1 MTLYKPQEW
10 EAPTQVVGEAKAAAA
25 CLACPA
31 ALLFPIL
38 AMSKYFDRHGVPLHK
53 DDAVRLEGCGGP
65 ELEHAEGVIHSF
77 YLMRDGKDRAR
88 VHLTGQ
94 GGRAV
99 GVKVELLTKI
109 HDEGPEPVFDPLLPH
124 GAVLFEALDVPARKE

>member
-1 MTLYKPQEW
+1 
-10 EAPTQVVGEAKAAAA
+10 
-25 CLACPA
+25 
-31 ALLFPIL
+31 
-38 AMSKYFDRHGVPLHK
+38 MSKYLDRHGVALHK
-53 DDAVRLEGCGGP
+53 DDAVRLEGCGAA
-65 ELEHAEGVIHSF
+65 LEHAEGVIHSF

-109 HDEGPEPVFDPLLPH
+109 HDEGPEPIFDALVPHAAPISALLGRRLMPPG
-124 GAVLFEALDVPARKE
+124 GARVQSAAGPFGDATQPFLMS